1 MNSQPAI
8 HWEEAGYGV
17 RQGFWMRHKQIVE
30 AISLKLGEGRVLGL
44 VGPNGAGKTTTI
56 KLGAGLL
63 APISGQVMIRGIPA
77 VDPNARTSL
86 GLLTEVQY
94 VYPNLKLREWL
105 SMMGG
110 LSGLS
115 RSRLKDRM
123 AYVTEQFDLSERLG
137 QYMKT
142 LSKGQL
148 QRAGFAQAILH
159 DPDILLLDEPM
170 SGLDPFW
177 RYRFHQLFSDLR
189 AAGKTILFS
198 SHVLVD
204 VERLCDD
211 IALVQSGRVMWQG
224 SMEQL
229 TRRTLG
235 YEVVCKT
242 SDPSPIRSLASGETL
257 KQLPQEK
264 WLFTISPERK
274 PELMALVVSEKVAL
288 ESLRPLIED
297 IEEIFFGEAKRRHPT
312 GGP

>member
-8 HWEEAGYGV
+8 HWKEAGYSV
-17 RQGFWMRHKQIVE
+17 RQGFWMKRKQIVE
-30 AISLKLGEGRVLGL
+30 AITLMLREGRVLGL

-63 APISGQVMIRGIPA
+63 APVSGQVTIRGIPA
-77 VDPNARTSL
+77 TDPNARTSL

-110 LSGLS
+110 LSGLT
-115 RSRLKDRM
+115 RARLKDRM
-123 AYVTEQFDLSERLG
+123 AYVTEQFELSERLG

-177 RYRFHQLFSDLR
+177 RYRFHQIFSDLR

-198 SHVLVD
+198 SHILVD

-211 IALVQSGRVMWQG
+211 IALVQAGRVMWQG

-235 YEVVCKT
+235 YEAVCRT
-242 SDPSPIRSLASGETL
+242 SDPSPIRALAMGETL
-257 KQLPQEK
+257 KQLPQDE

-274 PELMALVVSEKVAL
+274 PELMALVVSEQVAL
-288 ESLRPLIED
+288 ESLRPLLED
-297 IEEIFFGEAKRRHPT
+297 IEEIFFGEAKRRHPM
-312 GGP
+312 GG

>member
-1 MNSQPAI
+1 MNNQPAI
-8 HWEEAGYGV
+8 LWKEAEYSV
-17 RQGFWMRHKQIVE
+17 RQGFWMKRKPIVE
-30 AISLKLGEGRVLGL
+30 AISLVLEEGRVLGL

-63 APISGQVMIRGIPA
+63 APVSGNVTIRGIPA
-77 VDPNARTSL
+77 IDPKARVSL

-110 LSGLS
+110 LSGLT
-115 RSRLKDRM
+115 RSRLRDRM
-123 AYVTEQFDLSERLG
+123 SYVTELFELTERWN
-137 QYMKT
+137 QYMRT

-170 SGLDPFW
+170 SGLDPYW
-177 RYRFHQLFSDLR
+177 RYRFHQIFSDLR
-189 AAGKTILFS
+189 GAGKTILFS
-198 SHVLVD
+198 SHILVD

-211 IALVQSGRVMWQG
+211 IALVQAGRVMWQG
-224 SMEQL
+224 SMAQL

-235 YEVVCKT
+235 YEVVCRT
-242 SDPSPIRSLASGETL
+242 SDPSPIRELAAAETL
-257 KQLPQEK
+257 KQLPKDE
-264 WLFTISPERK
+264 WLFTISPEKK

-288 ESLRPLIED
+288 ESLRPLLED
-297 IEEIFFGEAKRRHPT
+297 IEEIFFGEAKRRHPMT
-312 GGP
+312 GR